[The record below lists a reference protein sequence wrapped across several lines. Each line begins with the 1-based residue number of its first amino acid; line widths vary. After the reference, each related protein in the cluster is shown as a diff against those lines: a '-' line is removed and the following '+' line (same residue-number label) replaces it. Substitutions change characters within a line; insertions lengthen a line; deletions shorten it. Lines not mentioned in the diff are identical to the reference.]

1 MFEPTVIGAMAELAN
16 LRYKTLYGLTLG
28 EDYLFNGNKHL
39 AYISGGHLGVGIDL
53 YIDIDDYYTVM
64 HPEDPITGEGAKQP
78 EHWVTVWVD
87 GKIGLGAGLPGSFGL
102 VHVPRITF
110 EDDPRRKWNVS
121 GPGATLGPIVKV
133 KWFEFTDQ
141 GFDWGKTDWFESV
154 GIDFS
159 IASLSGNVARFEIKK
174 DVLDL
179 IIADA
184 FSPVPGVIG
193 GVVLNNFASNLI
205 ASLIGVESDNG
216 QLTVGGTGISSIGFD
231 SVRAF
236 TVSDAPGGP
245 ATFGGTID
253 YVWGGLDID
262 GDGRP
267 DNYYPVVPNI
277 LGIPFWGQ
285 RLDICFR
292 NIGSEP
298 ASYFVRLVGDLPPG
312 WMVVADDGTDLPL
325 LIDKKYDVPDVSPNQ
340 PYNDCNNTKWVVAAT
355 KDAAEFAKVTFELH
369 QDKFLTNPL
378 QDTVEVTLRKGEEIS
393 DPSPDPTPT
402 PTPEPEKDGFD
413 FTSGE
418 DGGSGFF
425 SQSVPQNGRAIVGA
439 IPAGITNL
447 FVELDAEN
455 DLDIELWDGD
465 TFVVGWVAD
474 GEQAQI
480 FSSTEITGD
489 YNGVTITWS
498 GWDGTNGNRGD
509 EFMQINGT
517 TQNEFVMK
525 VFGFEA
531 GTVAANYSWGSSTKK
546 ILGPIAVILPI
557 ILILACDSSSPTA
570 APGTG
575 GLGQTPEVGDTGLDQ
590 DRTAGL
596 GVPTATPVPAAAIEA
611 TGDFAAGKVGVDQD
625 WERFHEEFDTWRS
638 GLISCDASS
647 VSVRLQQFAGDFA
660 GITEDARNLPRT
672 SAVRSTAD
680 RLILAA
686 EGEEE
691 ALRGL
696 RDIWILG
703 SVAGLEGAGFDFA
716 QLDNLAAFELVDL
729 ARSQASVLQKE
740 VADELSDRLARAS
753 SQGDAETFNE
763 DSQQIGLVWDQFH
776 KDYDSFRAQE
786 GTLTSVE
793 TVNQLGELVDQFRNV
808 VASVRQLPT
817 FESTR
822 RAAQILADAAQ
833 EEETAL
839 RNLRDTFQRFDE
851 GAGSE
856 SNLEG
861 GGGDGP
867 AESSAEASDAVFIA
881 EDPGLFN
888 TFTSQIVLSNES
900 RRQAQLEM
908 ADVLDEVSS
917 RSQTE
922 LKDFEENYQLLATRW
937 TPFTEVTQMTEV
949 MTGGERPKADATAPR
964 LLRNWGSF
972 P

>member
-1 MFEPTVIGAMAELAN
+1 MGGTGSTYSTSYSSEGQKSITLQVCNEGGCHSGVVYPDVIAQPPQLFEPTVIGAMAELAN

-102 VHVPRITF
+102 VRVPRITF

-216 QLTVGGTGISSIGFD
+216 QLTVGGTWISSIGFD

-267 DNYYPVVPNI
+267 DNYYPVVPDI

-531 GTVAANYSWGSSTKK
+531 GTVAANYSWGSSGGSGSFSQEV
-546 ILGPIAVILPI
+546 LQNARAVVGTIPTGISNLSVTLDAQNDLDI
-557 ILILACDSSSPTA
+557 ELWDGDTFVVGWVADGVEARISSPNEITGEYNGVTITWSGWD
-570 APGTG
+570 GTNG
-575 GLGQTPEVGDTGLDQ
+575 NLGDEFIQIMGTTQNEFVMKVFGFE
-590 DRTAGL
+590 AGT
-596 GVPTATPVPAAAIEA
+596 V
-611 TGDFAAGKVGVDQD
+611 FVDYS
-625 WERFHEEFDTWRS
+625 W
-638 GLISCDASS
+638 
-647 VSVRLQQFAGDFA
+647 
-660 GITEDARNLPRT
+660 
-672 SAVRSTAD
+672 
-680 RLILAA
+680 
-686 EGEEE
+686 
-691 ALRGL
+691 
-696 RDIWILG
+696 
-703 SVAGLEGAGFDFA
+703 
-716 QLDNLAAFELVDL
+716 
-729 ARSQASVLQKE
+729 
-740 VADELSDRLARAS
+740 
-753 SQGDAETFNE
+753 
-763 DSQQIGLVWDQFH
+763 
-776 KDYDSFRAQE
+776 
-786 GTLTSVE
+786 
-793 TVNQLGELVDQFRNV
+793 
-808 VASVRQLPT
+808 
-817 FESTR
+817 
-822 RAAQILADAAQ
+822 
-833 EEETAL
+833 
-839 RNLRDTFQRFDE
+839 
-851 GAGSE
+851 
-856 SNLEG
+856 
-861 GGGDGP
+861 GP
-867 AESSAEASDAVFIA
+867 
-881 EDPGLFN
+881 
-888 TFTSQIVLSNES
+888 
-900 RRQAQLEM
+900 
-908 ADVLDEVSS
+908 
-917 RSQTE
+917 
-922 LKDFEENYQLLATRW
+922 
-937 TPFTEVTQMTEV
+937 
-949 MTGGERPKADATAPR
+949 
-964 LLRNWGSF
+964 
-972 P
+972 

>member
-1 MFEPTVIGAMAELAN
+1 M
-16 LRYKTLYGLTLG
+16 
-28 EDYLFNGNKHL
+28 
-39 AYISGGHLGVGIDL
+39 
-53 YIDIDDYYTVM
+53 
-64 HPEDPITGEGAKQP
+64 
-78 EHWVTVWVD
+78 
-87 GKIGLGAGLPGSFGL
+87 
-102 VHVPRITF
+102 
-110 EDDPRRKWNVS
+110 
-121 GPGATLGPIVKV
+121 
-133 KWFEFTDQ
+133 
-141 GFDWGKTDWFESV
+141 
-154 GIDFS
+154 
-159 IASLSGNVARFEIKK
+159 SL
-174 DVLDL
+174 
-179 IIADA
+179 
-184 FSPVPGVIG
+184 
-193 GVVLNNFASNLI
+193 
-205 ASLIGVESDNG
+205 
-216 QLTVGGTGISSIGFD
+216 
-231 SVRAF
+231 
-236 TVSDAPGGP
+236 
-245 ATFGGTID
+245 
-253 YVWGGLDID
+253 
-262 GDGRP
+262 
-267 DNYYPVVPNI
+267 
-277 LGIPFWGQ
+277 
-285 RLDICFR
+285 
-292 NIGSEP
+292 
-298 ASYFVRLVGDLPPG
+298 
-312 WMVVADDGTDLPL
+312 
-325 LIDKKYDVPDVSPNQ
+325 
-340 PYNDCNNTKWVVAAT
+340 
-355 KDAAEFAKVTFELH
+355 
-369 QDKFLTNPL
+369 
-378 QDTVEVTLRKGEEIS
+378 
-393 DPSPDPTPT
+393 
-402 PTPEPEKDGFD
+402 
-413 FTSGE
+413 
-418 DGGSGFF
+418 
-425 SQSVPQNGRAIVGA
+425 
-439 IPAGITNL
+439 
-447 FVELDAEN
+447 
-455 DLDIELWDGD
+455 
-465 TFVVGWVAD
+465 
-474 GEQAQI
+474 
-480 FSSTEITGD
+480 
-489 YNGVTITWS
+489 
-498 GWDGTNGNRGD
+498 
-509 EFMQINGT
+509 
-517 TQNEFVMK
+517 
-525 VFGFEA
+525 
-531 GTVAANYSWGSSTKK
+531 TKK

-672 SAVRSTAD
+672 SAVRSMAD

-686 EGEEE
+686 EGEDE
-691 ALRGL
+691 ALRDL

-703 SVAGLEGAGFDFA
+703 SVAGLEDAGFDFA

-900 RRQAQLEM
+900 RCQAQLEM

-937 TPFTEVTQMTEV
+937 DSFHRGNPDDPDDGGYDGWRKTE
-949 MTGGERPKADATAPR
+949 GGCDRAKVVAKLGEFSLTFRDISSAVRGLTSATALRP
-964 LLRNWGSF
+964 LGELLVEAALLEEQGLKELRNSWRPFDDGAFQGLDRDRSTADKLRRQVALGVQELLERYGLLA
-972 P
+972 PNTDS